1 MKEILKKIYFKIGHI
16 LNFFEVPKEQVRTE
30 KKVLYKI
37 GRVNMHNSYVDDLI
51 PQAVTIGE
59 NFVASFNSM
68 IIAHDA
74 SLYNHIKKH
83 RVEEIVIGDNVFLGA
98 GAIILPGVTVGDGA
112 IIGAGSI
119 VTKDIKPFTVVAGN
133 PAKYMCTVD
142 EYIKKCESRN
152 VLFYTPDSFQKYY
165 TNSLSQTEINEFQE
179 KYVNSKKN
187 NTN

>member
-1 MKEILKKIYFKIGHI
+1 MKKIIKKIYLKIGHI
-16 LNFFEVPKEQVRTE
+16 FNFFEVQEKPEKPE

-37 GRVNMHNSYVDDLI
+37 GKVNMHNSYVDDLI

-68 IIAHDA
+68 IIAHDG

-119 VTKDIKPFTVVAGN
+119 VTKDIQPYTVVAGN
-133 PAKYMCTVD
+133 PAKYMCSVD
-142 EYIKKCESRN
+142 EYIKKCELRN
-152 VLFYTPDSFQKYY
+152 VLFETPESFQKYY
-165 TNSLSQTEINEFQE
+165 TNSLSQIEINEFQE
-179 KYVNSKKN
+179 KYVNTKKKQ
-187 NTN
+187 

>member
-1 MKEILKKIYFKIGHI
+1 MIKKILKKIYFKIGHY
-16 LNFFEVPKEQVRTE
+16 LNLIEVQEKPVKIE

-37 GRVNMHNSYVDDLI
+37 GKVNMHNAYVDDLI

-59 NFVASFNSM
+59 NFVASLNSM

-83 RVEEIVIGDNVFLGA
+83 RVEKIIIGDNVFLGA

-119 VTKDIKPFTVVAGN
+119 VTKDIQPYTVVAGN
-133 PAKYMCTVD
+133 PAKYMCTVN
-142 EYIKKCESRN
+142 EYVKKCEERN
-152 VLFYTPDSFQKYY
+152 VLFDTPKSFKKYY
-165 TNSLSQTEINEFQE
+165 ENSLSQVEIHEFQE
-179 KYVNSKKN
+179 KYLTQNK
-187 NTN
+187 

>member
-1 MKEILKKIYFKIGHI
+1 MKKILKRIYFKIGYV
-16 LNFFEVPKEQVRTE
+16 LNFFETQKESDKVE

-37 GRVNMHNSYVDDLI
+37 GKVNMHNSYVDDLI
-51 PQAVTIGE
+51 PQAVSIGE

-74 SLYNHIKKH
+74 SLFNHTKKH
-83 RVEEIVIGDNVFLGA
+83 RIEEVVIGDNVFLGA

-142 EYIKKCESRN
+142 EYIKKCESKD
-152 VLFYTPDSFQKYY
+152 VLFDTPDSFQKYY
-165 TNSLSQTEINEFQE
+165 TNSLSQIEINEFQE
-179 KYVNSKKN
+179 KYVNSKKKS
-187 NTN
+187 